1 MIQAHMEN
9 NQETFSIK
17 EVANLIDEEQH
28 VIRYWEREF
37 SQLHPQKN
45 ISGNRIYSKKDLTLL
60 QYLKKL
66 IREERLTIVET
77 KARLITLS
85 FDNDNRFNDE
95 KTAEVI
101 AKESIE
107 EQLSSIISELN
118 NIINT
123 LRS

>member
-1 MIQAHMEN
+1 MEN
-9 NQETFSIK
+9 FQETYSIK
-17 EVANLIDEEQH
+17 EVAKLIDEEQH

-45 ISGNRIYSKKDLTLL
+45 ISGNRIYSKKDLSLL

-77 KARLITLS
+77 KARLTNLR
-85 FDNDNRFNDE
+85 FDNDNLFIDE
-95 KTAEVI
+95 KTSEDI
-101 AKESIE
+101 TKDSIE
-107 EQLSSIISELN
+107 DQLSPIIAELN

>member
-1 MIQAHMEN
+1 MEN
-9 NQETFSIK
+9 FQETYSIK
-17 EVANLIDEEQH
+17 EVAKLIDEEQH

-37 SQLHPQKN
+37 TQLHPQKN

-77 KARLITLS
+77 KARLTTLS

-95 KTAEVI
+95 KTAEDI